1 MYVVMY
7 KRGVT
12 FVVHMKDKNIEFKCR
27 EKLYIA
33 DCVNNTYACA
43 TVQEN
48 ALVYTKEEL
57 RRAKEV

>member
-1 MYVVMY
+1 
-7 KRGVT
+7 
-12 FVVHMKDKNIEFKCR
+12 MKDKNIEFKCR